1 MRSIFLLLFL
11 LNPIYISAQKDKTI
25 LSLEEYLGYV
35 KKYHPIVK
43 QAELITSKGE
53 AKLLKTRGA
62 FDPKIEVDYKRKKFK
77 NTTYY
82 NKLNTTFK
90 IPVWYGLDFKA
101 NYQNNE
107 GVYLNPEENTSDQGL
122 YSVGVSVS
130 LAKGLLINKRMA
142 TLKKAKIY
150 NQISK
155 SKQEITVNKVLHGAI
170 DNYLTWLKNYQEY
183 IVFTKYQVNAKERLL
198 NVKKSFFEGDKP
210 AIDTLEAAINL
221 EKRSLILE
229 KSNNKLI
236 KSAYEVSNNLWL
248 DNNIPVD
255 LQNNIIPDIKTN
267 LLIDRVLN
275 TSLLSL
281 DISSIKNHPK
291 IKTLELKKQNLI
303 IEKRLKMNNLLPKV
317 NFEYNLLSSKTTINS
332 LITDNYKSGLNISI
346 PVLLRKERGDLK
358 LARIKLQDID
368 FNLTSTKFSLKNKIN
383 SILAQINSYE
393 KQFLLA
399 DKLVLNYSKLVS
411 GEEKKFSLG
420 EGSLF
425 LINYREIKLIEAEL
439 EKLKINYN
447 LLSSKVSLVSNFNK
461 LI

>member
-1 MRSIFLLLFL
+1 MRTIFLLLFL
-11 LNPIYISAQKDKTI
+11 LNSICVSAQKDKTI

-62 FDPKIEVDYKRKKFK
+62 FDPKIEVDYKQKKFK

-155 SKQEITVNKVLHGAI
+155 SKQEITVNKVLHDAI

-183 IVFTKYQVNAKERLL
+183 VVFTKYQINAKERLQ

-210 AIDTLEAAINL
+210 AIDTLEAVINL

-229 KSNNKLI
+229 KTNNKLI

-248 DNNIPVD
+248 DNSIPVD
-255 LQNNIIPDIKTN
+255 LKNNTIPDIKTN
-267 LLIDRVLN
+267 LLIDRVLK

-281 DISSIKNHPK
+281 DVSSIKNHPK

-317 NFEYNLLSSKTTINS
+317 NFEYNLLSSKTTVNS

-346 PVLLRKERGDLK
+346 PLLLRKERGDLK

-368 FNLTSTKFSLKNKIN
+368 FNLSSTKLSLKNKIKA
-383 SILAQINSYE
+383 IQAQINSYE

-425 LINYREIKLIEAEL
+425 LINYREVKLIEAEL

>member
-11 LNPIYISAQKDKTI
+11 LNSIYISAQKDKTI

-130 LAKGLLINKRMA
+130 LANGLLINKRMA

-183 IVFTKYQVNAKERLL
+183 VVFTKYQVNAKERLL

-281 DISSIKNHPK
+281 DISSRKNF
-291 IKTLELKKQNLI
+291 TE
-303 IEKRLKMNNLLPKV
+303 RLTPSFGGPLRN
-317 NFEYNLLSSKTTINS
+317 SS
-332 LITDNYKSGLNISI
+332 
-346 PVLLRKERGDLK
+346 
-358 LARIKLQDID
+358 RI
-368 FNLTSTKFSLKNKIN
+368 FF
-383 SILAQINSYE
+383 
-393 KQFLLA
+393 
-399 DKLVLNYSKLVS
+399 
-411 GEEKKFSLG
+411 
-420 EGSLF
+420 
-425 LINYREIKLIEAEL
+425 
-439 EKLKINYN
+439 
-447 LLSSKVSLVSNFNK
+447 
-461 LI
+461 